1 MRDYL
6 ETIYNIV
13 EAEAEDMD
21 AIYGDFIEHLI
32 GSTGLLALLGEKLL
46 EGCGVVNG
54 RRLYVLVPT
63 KRF

>member
-13 EAEAEDMD
+13 EAEAEGMD

-32 GSTGLLALLGEKLL
+32 GNTGLLALLDAKLL

-63 KRF
+63 ERF